1 MPLNVAILVGGRGKR
16 IRAEKGLL
24 ELHGKKFVE
33 IMLEKFGD
41 CNTVLVCRDDEQKR
55 LYEKFGKVI
64 VDEVKDFGPLAGIYS
79 ALNYF
84 KDFVLV
90 VAVDM
95 PLVRR
100 ELAEFIYKIARE
112 TNADAVIPTW
122 RDGKKE
128 PLLACYSFNAVK
140 EIRKSIIAG
149 ERRVIK
155 PMERLNV
162 LYYSIEKLK
171 VFDERLLSFINV
183 NTKNDLEMVKCLL
196 TDTAEL

>member
-1 MPLNVAILVGGRGKR
+1 MVGGRGKR

-122 RDGKKE
+122 RDGKRT
-128 PLLACYSFNAVK
+128 PFSVLLFQRS
-140 EIRKSIIAG
+140 
-149 ERRVIK
+149 ER
-155 PMERLNV
+155 N
-162 LYYSIEKLK
+162 
-171 VFDERLLSFINV
+171 
-183 NTKNDLEMVKCLL
+183 
-196 TDTAEL
+196 